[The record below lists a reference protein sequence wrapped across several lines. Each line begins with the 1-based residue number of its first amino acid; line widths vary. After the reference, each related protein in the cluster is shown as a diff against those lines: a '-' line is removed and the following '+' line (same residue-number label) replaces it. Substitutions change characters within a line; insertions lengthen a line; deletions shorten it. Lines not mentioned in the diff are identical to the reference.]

1 MKKIFISLLALACL
15 VACTPKKTA
24 YEQYID
30 MYNDLEAQLETVE
43 DRAAKDLLIE
53 GFITDGYTLL
63 MENIEDLTSDSIV
76 LSHFYMLTPEQ
87 KAELFAAIPAERL
100 EGEILA
106 PVHEEYLIELKKTA
120 YEQYIDMYDAL
131 VAQLETVEDRAVKD
145 SLIEGFITDGYTLLI
160 ENIEDVTSDSIVL
173 SHFYMLTPEQK
184 AELIAAIPAERL
196 EGEILAPVHEEYLI
210 ELKTSAGNPYIEI
223 TSLKADGTAL
233 ALSEL
238 IGKTD
243 YVLVDFWASWCGP
256 CRRLMP
262 ALKELYESYHLSGK
276 LEILGVSCDRDE
288 AAWLQAI
295 KEDELPWLHI
305 RDQRTEPYN
314 PCDKYGISAIP
325 TTILIN
331 KEGVIVGRN
340 LNEAEI
346 EEILSK

>member
-24 YEQYID
+24 YEQYIELYD
-30 MYNDLEAQLETVE
+30 NLVAALETVE
-43 DRAAKDLLIE
+43 DRMVKDSLIE
-53 GFITDGYTLL
+53 DFIDKGYTLL
-63 MENIEDLTSDSIV
+63 IENVNDATSDSIV

-100 EGEILA
+100 ENEVLA
-106 PVHEEYLIELKKTA
+106 PVYEEYSIEL
-120 YEQYIDMYDAL
+120 
-131 VAQLETVEDRAVKD
+131 R
-145 SLIEGFITDGYTLLI
+145 
-160 ENIEDVTSDSIVL
+160 
-173 SHFYMLTPEQK
+173 
-184 AELIAAIPAERL
+184 
-196 EGEILAPVHEEYLI
+196 
-210 ELKTSAGNPYIEI
+210 TSAGNIYTDIV
-223 TSLKADGTAL
+223 SLQSDSTAL

-238 IGKTD
+238 VGKTD
-243 YVLVDFWASWCGP
+243 YVLVDCWASWCGP

-262 ALKELYESYHLSGK
+262 ALKELYESYHPSGK
-276 LEILGVSCDRDE
+276 LEILGVSCDKDE

-295 KEDELPWLHI
+295 EEDELPWLHI

>member
-1 MKKIFISLLALACL
+1 MKKIFLSLLALVCL

-24 YEQYID
+24 YEQYIELYD
-30 MYNDLEAQLETVE
+30 NLVAALETVE
-43 DRAAKDLLIE
+43 DRMVKDSLIE
-53 GFITDGYTLL
+53 DFIDKGYTLL
-63 MENIEDLTSDSIV
+63 IENVNDATSDSIV

-87 KAELFAAIPAERL
+87 KEELFAAIPAERL
-100 EGEILA
+100 EGEVLA
-106 PVHEEYLIELKKTA
+106 PVYEEYTIEL
-120 YEQYIDMYDAL
+120 L
-131 VAQLETVEDRAVKD
+131 
-145 SLIEGFITDGYTLLI
+145 
-160 ENIEDVTSDSIVL
+160 
-173 SHFYMLTPEQK
+173 
-184 AELIAAIPAERL
+184 
-196 EGEILAPVHEEYLI
+196 
-210 ELKTSAGNPYIEI
+210 TSAGNPYIDI
-223 TSLKADGTAL
+223 ASLKADGTAL

-238 IGKTD
+238 VGKTD

-262 ALKELYESYHLSGK
+262 ALKELYTSYHPSGK
-276 LEILGVSCDRDE
+276 LEILGVSCDKDE

-295 KEDELPWLHI
+295 EEDELPWLHI

>member
-24 YEQYID
+24 YEQYIELYD
-30 MYNDLEAQLETVE
+30 NLVAALETVE
-43 DRAAKDLLIE
+43 DRMVKDSLIE
-53 GFITDGYTLL
+53 DFIDKGYTLL
-63 MENIEDLTSDSIV
+63 IENVNDATSDSIV

-100 EGEILA
+100 ENEVLA
-106 PVHEEYLIELKKTA
+106 PVYEEYSIEL
-120 YEQYIDMYDAL
+120 
-131 VAQLETVEDRAVKD
+131 R
-145 SLIEGFITDGYTLLI
+145 
-160 ENIEDVTSDSIVL
+160 
-173 SHFYMLTPEQK
+173 
-184 AELIAAIPAERL
+184 
-196 EGEILAPVHEEYLI
+196 
-210 ELKTSAGNPYIEI
+210 TSAGNIYTDIV
-223 TSLKADGTAL
+223 SLQSDSTAL

-238 IGKTD
+238 VGKTD

-262 ALKELYESYHLSGK
+262 ALKELYESYHPSGK
-276 LEILGVSCDRDE
+276 LEILGVSCDKDE
-288 AAWLQAI
+288 EAWFKAI
-295 KEDELPWLHI
+295 EEDELPWLHI
-305 RDQRTEPYN
+305 RDQRAEPYN